1 LRRSTEI
8 LELTLRGHQIEELAA
23 WLGRV
28 VLAHPGNLPDRIA
41 PRLRGVHPSLTIEHL
56 LGELD
61 VLLERTV

>member
-28 VLAHPGNLPDRIA
+28 VLAHPGNLPDRMA
-41 PRLRGVHPSLTIEHL
+41 LGYVGSTHRLQ
-56 LGELD
+56 
-61 VLLERTV
+61 